1 MAWVEERERERNRK
15 RRKGRNNWRAF
26 VYLHSVP
33 RMVRMWK
40 RRRLAPLCRSIVG
53 RHVILNWLPSC
64 SLPPSLNPSLPHS
77 LALSST
83 STARSGIFL
92 SHARAHFCLA
102 ESYGISPPS
111 AAAATGAAV
120 AAFGKLGRG
129 KVAKLATR
137 RCARSLALRLSER
150 MRRASECGKSS

>member
-1 MAWVEERERERNRK
+1 M
-15 RRKGRNNWRAF
+15 
-26 VYLHSVP
+26 YLHSVP

-111 AAAATGAAV
+111 PPRPRPPV
-120 AAFGKLGRG
+120 R
-129 KVAKLATR
+129 
-137 RCARSLALRLSER
+137 RSLHLANWDVEKWRS
-150 MRRASECGKSS
+150 